1 MIDYGRASD
10 GDGNWVELH
19 GLTSI
24 FGMDY
29 GFMRLD
35 CVQSRFFP
43 LPCLA
48 HVFAFRPKICS
59 KCHTQSDPSRSDD
72 RPAAVIK
79 NYLSEAPL
87 FLYDEPFQAGR
98 LD

>member
-1 MIDYGRASD
+1 MYDYERASD

-48 HVFAFRPKICS
+48 LLMCSHFDPQFARNVTHSRIHPGRMTALPRSSKI
-59 KCHTQSDPSRSDD
+59 
-72 RPAAVIK
+72 I
-79 NYLSEAPL
+79 
-87 FLYDEPFQAGR
+87 
-98 LD
+98 

>member
-1 MIDYGRASD
+1 MYDYGRAGD

-35 CVQSRFFP
+35 CVQSRFFA
-43 LPCLA
+43 LPCSYVRMYLD
-48 HVFAFRPKICS
+48 PKIWLAVS
-59 KCHTQSDPSRSDD
+59 HTQSPPP
-72 RPAAVIK
+72 PAAR
-79 NYLSEAPL
+79 AP
-87 FLYDEPFQAGR
+87 GHCKII
-98 LD
+98 